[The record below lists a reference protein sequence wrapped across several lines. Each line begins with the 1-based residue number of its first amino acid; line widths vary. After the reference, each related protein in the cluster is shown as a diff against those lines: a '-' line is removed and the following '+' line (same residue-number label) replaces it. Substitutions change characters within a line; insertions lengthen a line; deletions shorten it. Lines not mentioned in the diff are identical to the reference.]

1 MVYDPALHTLTIC
14 KILLRKRIFI
24 INKAISDKA
33 VFVFNRAKTA
43 IFAGL
48 LQKVTVQAV
57 FSACIA
63 LVILCLQSSP
73 VAAQTTTRYT
83 NTLDSAVGGIN
94 ETATPCSN
102 PLTRTFAVTT
112 SYTVTDINIGILLAH
127 TYRSDLTLRLRAPDN
142 TSVTFMTA
150 TGGALDNMNML
161 LDDSDPDSIGSDAS
175 NDVATL
181 TTIVPPYAD
190 TRNTAN
196 ALAALNGKNALGT
209 WTLEICDSA
218 TGDAGTFYQ
227 ADLYLTSP
235 PANFADLSLSKTVA
249 STSSS
254 TAIYTLSVTNASYS
268 TQTATGITVRDI
280 LPAGVTFAS
289 ASGTGTYNSGT
300 GIWTV
305 GSVVPG
311 QTISIS
317 ITVNITAAS
326 GTVITNIAEITASSA
341 TDTDSTPNNGIT
353 TEDDYAA
360 RAFTVGGR
368 LPGLPPSIYGICT
381 SAGVGTTVLDWNT
394 QSWTSGSTTGTA
406 SVPALGNVGFALNSQ
421 GTFDAPV
428 ALNSNNTGGLSV
440 SELSLFESIQY
451 TTASQVTTTTITLPT
466 AVPGLQFTVF
476 DVDYAVNDFA
486 DKLSVSGTYNGS
498 PVSATL
504 TNGVANYISGNSAIG
519 DLGSGGTSSDGNVVV
534 TFSSPVDTVVITY
547 GNHTTAPADPDGQAI
562 SIHDITFCRPQAS
575 LSVTKIS
582 SVISDG
588 VSVTNPKA
596 ISGATIQYCIL
607 TSNSGSGTAT
617 DIVNTDV
624 LPADLTFVPGSMK
637 SGTSCGTATIDEDD
651 DNIGADESNP
661 FGMSISGTTVLGSA
675 PSLLPSASFAMVF
688 QVTIN

>member
-1 MVYDPALHTLTIC
+1 MPPALQTLAIC
-14 KILLRKRIFI
+14 KILLRKRVFI

-48 LQKVTVQAV
+48 LQKVTVQAI
-57 FSACIA
+57 FSACLA

-83 NTLDSAVGGIN
+83 NTLDSAVGAIN

-150 TGGALDNMNML
+150 TGGALDNINML
-161 LDDSDPDSIGSDAS
+161 LDDSDPDSIGSDGS
-175 NDVATL
+175 SDVATA
-181 TTIVPPYAD
+181 TTAVPAYAD

-209 WTLEICDSA
+209 WTLEICDNA
-218 TGDAGTFYQ
+218 AGDVGTFYQ

-305 GSVVPG
+305 GSVASG
-311 QTISIS
+311 QTVSIS
-317 ITVNITAAS
+317 ITVNITAIS

-368 LPGLPPSIYGICT
+368 LPGFPPSINGICS

-394 QSWTSGSTTGTA
+394 QSWTSGSTNGTA
-406 SVPALGNVGFALNSQ
+406 SVPALGTVGFALNSQ
-421 GTFDAPV
+421 GTFDVPV
-428 ALNSNNTGGLSV
+428 ALNSNNTGGLSA

-504 TNGVANYISGNSAIG
+504 TNGVANYISGNDAIG

-562 SIHDITFCRPQAS
+562 SIHDITFCRPQAN

-582 SVISDG
+582 SVLSDG
-588 VSVTNPKA
+588 VSATNPKA
-596 ISGATIQYCIL
+596 IPGAIVRYCIL
-607 TSNSGSGTAT
+607 VSNAGSGTAT
-617 DIVNTDV
+617 AVIASDPI
-624 LPADLTFVPGSMK
+624 PADLTFVPGSMF
-637 SGTSCGTATIDEDD
+637 SGTSCGAAGTTEDD
-651 DNIGADESNP
+651 DDADTGETDP
-661 FGMSISGTTVLGSA
+661 FTMSIAGSTVTGTAATLA
-675 PSLLPSASFAMVF
+675 PAANMALVFNASV
-688 QVTIN
+688 N

>member
-1 MVYDPALHTLTIC
+1 MPPALHTLAIC
-14 KILLRKRIFI
+14 KILLRKRVFI

-48 LQKVTVQAV
+48 LQKVTVQAI

-83 NTLDSAVGGIN
+83 NTLDSAVGAIN

-150 TGGALDNMNML
+150 TGGALDNINML
-161 LDDSDPDSIGSDAS
+161 FDDSDPDSIGSDGS
-175 NDVATL
+175 SDVATA
-181 TTIVPPYAD
+181 TTAVPAYAD

-218 TGDAGTFYQ
+218 AGDTGTFYQ

-268 TQTATGITVRDI
+268 TQTATGITVRDV

-305 GSVVPG
+305 GSVAPG
-311 QTISIS
+311 QTVSIS

-326 GTVITNIAEITASSA
+326 GTTITNIAEITASSA
-341 TDTDSTPNNGIT
+341 TDTDSTPNNGVT
-353 TEDDYAA
+353 SEDDYAA

-368 LPGLPPSIYGICT
+368 LPGFPPSIIGICT

-406 SVPALGNVGFALNSQ
+406 SVPALGTVGFALNSQ
-421 GTFDAPV
+421 GIFDVPV
-428 ALNSNNTGGLSV
+428 ALNSNNTGGLAA

-451 TTASQVTTTTITLPT
+451 TNVSQVTTTTITLPT
-466 AVPGLQFTVF
+466 AVPGLQFSVF

-504 TNGVANYISGNSAIG
+504 TNGVANYISGSSAIG
-519 DLGSGGTSSDGNVVV
+519 DLGSGGASSDGNVVV

-582 SVISDG
+582 SVLSDG

-596 ISGATIQYCIL
+596 IPGAIVRYCIL
-607 TSNSGSGTAT
+607 VSNAGGGTAT
-617 DIVNTDV
+617 AVIASDPI
-624 LPADLTFVPGSMK
+624 PADLTFVPGSMF
-637 SGTSCGTATIDEDD
+637 SGTSCGTAATPEDD
-651 DNIGADESNP
+651 DATDTDETDP
-661 FGMSISGTTVLGSA
+661 FTMSIAGSTVTGTAATLA
-675 PSLLPSASFAMVF
+675 PAANMALVFNASV
-688 QVTIN
+688 N

>member
-1 MVYDPALHTLTIC
+1 MPPALHTLAIC
-14 KILLRKRIFI
+14 KILLRKRVFI

-48 LQKVTVQAV
+48 LQKVTVQAI

-83 NTLDSAVGGIN
+83 NTLDSAVGAIN

-150 TGGALDNMNML
+150 TGGALDNINML
-161 LDDSDPDSIGSDAS
+161 FDDSDPDSIGSDGS
-175 NDVATL
+175 SDVATA
-181 TTIVPPYAD
+181 TTAVPAYAD

-218 TGDAGTFYQ
+218 AGDTGTFYQ

-268 TQTATGITVRDI
+268 TQTATGITVRDV
-280 LPAGVTFAS
+280 LPTGVTFAS

-305 GSVVPG
+305 GSVAPG
-311 QTISIS
+311 QTVSIS

-326 GTVITNIAEITASSA
+326 GTTITNIAEITASSA
-341 TDTDSTPNNGIT
+341 TDTDSTPNNGVT
-353 TEDDYAA
+353 SEDDYAA

-368 LPGLPPSIYGICT
+368 LPGFPPSIIGICT

-406 SVPALGNVGFALNSQ
+406 SVPALGTVGFALNSQ
-421 GTFDAPV
+421 GIFDVPV
-428 ALNSNNTGGLSV
+428 ALNSNNTGGLAA

-451 TTASQVTTTTITLPT
+451 TNVSQVTTTTITLPT
-466 AVPGLQFTVF
+466 AVPGLQFSVF

-504 TNGVANYISGNSAIG
+504 TNGVANYISGSSAIG
-519 DLGSGGTSSDGNVVV
+519 DLGSGGASSDGNVVV

-582 SVISDG
+582 SVLSDG

-596 ISGATIQYCIL
+596 IPGAIVRYCIL
-607 TSNSGSGTAT
+607 VSNAGGGTAT
-617 DIVNTDV
+617 AVIASDPI
-624 LPADLTFVPGSMK
+624 PADLTFVPGSMF
-637 SGTSCGTATIDEDD
+637 SGTSCGTAATPEDD
-651 DNIGADESNP
+651 DATDTDETDP
-661 FGMSISGTTVLGSA
+661 FTMSIAGSTVTGTAATLA
-675 PSLLPSASFAMVF
+675 PAANMALVFNASV
-688 QVTIN
+688 N

>member
-1 MVYDPALHTLTIC
+1 MPPALHTLAIC
-14 KILLRKRIFI
+14 KILLRKRVFI

-33 VFVFNRAKTA
+33 VFVFNRAQTA

-48 LQKVTVQAV
+48 LQKVTVQAI

-83 NTLDSAVGGIN
+83 NTLDSAVGAIN

-150 TGGALDNMNML
+150 TGGALDNINML
-161 LDDSDPDSIGSDAS
+161 FDDSDPDSIGSDGS
-175 NDVATL
+175 SDVATA
-181 TTIVPPYAD
+181 TTAVPAYAD

-218 TGDAGTFYQ
+218 AGDTGTFYQ

-268 TQTATGITVRDI
+268 TQTATGITVRDV

-305 GSVVPG
+305 GSVAPG
-311 QTISIS
+311 QTVSIS

-326 GTVITNIAEITASSA
+326 GTTITNIAEITASSA
-341 TDTDSTPNNGIT
+341 TDTDSTPNNGVT
-353 TEDDYAA
+353 SEDDYAA

-368 LPGLPPSIYGICT
+368 LPGFPPSIIGICT

-406 SVPALGNVGFALNSQ
+406 SVPALGTVGFALNSQ
-421 GTFDAPV
+421 GTFDVPV
-428 ALNSNNTGGLSV
+428 ALNSNNTGGLAA

-451 TTASQVTTTTITLPT
+451 TNVSQVTTTTITLPT
-466 AVPGLQFTVF
+466 AVPGLQFSVF

-504 TNGVANYISGNSAIG
+504 TNGVANYISGSSAIG
-519 DLGSGGTSSDGNVVV
+519 DLGSSGASSDGNVVV

-582 SVISDG
+582 SVLSDG

-596 ISGATIQYCIL
+596 IPGAIVRYCIL
-607 TSNSGSGTAT
+607 VSNAGSGTAT
-617 DIVNTDV
+617 AVIASDPI
-624 LPADLTFVPGSMK
+624 PADLTFVPGSLF
-637 SGTSCGTATIDEDD
+637 SGTSCGTAATPEDD
-651 DNIGADESNP
+651 DATDTGETDP
-661 FGMSISGTTVLGSA
+661 FTMSISGSTVTGTAATLA
-675 PSLLPSASFAMVF
+675 PAANMALVFNASV
-688 QVTIN
+688 N

>member
-1 MVYDPALHTLTIC
+1 MPPALHTLAIC
-14 KILLRKRIFI
+14 KILLRRRVFI

-33 VFVFNRAKTA
+33 IFVFNRAKTA

-48 LQKVTVQAV
+48 LQKVTVQAI

-83 NTLDSAVGGIN
+83 NTLDSAVGAIN

-150 TGGALDNMNML
+150 TGGALDNINML
-161 LDDSDPDSIGSDAS
+161 FDDSDPDSIGSDGS
-175 NDVATL
+175 SDVATA
-181 TTIVPPYAD
+181 TTAVPAYAD

-218 TGDAGTFYQ
+218 AGDTGTFYQ

-268 TQTATGITVRDI
+268 TQTATGITVRDV

-305 GSVVPG
+305 GSVAPG
-311 QTISIS
+311 QTVSIS

-326 GTVITNIAEITASSA
+326 GTTITNIAEITASSA
-341 TDTDSTPNNGIT
+341 TDTDSTPNNGVT
-353 TEDDYAA
+353 SEDDYAA

-368 LPGLPPSIYGICT
+368 LPGFPPSIIGICT

-406 SVPALGNVGFALNSQ
+406 SVPALGTVGFALNSQ
-421 GTFDAPV
+421 GIFDVPV
-428 ALNSNNTGGLSV
+428 ALNSNNTGGLAA

-451 TTASQVTTTTITLPT
+451 TNVSQVTTTTITLPT
-466 AVPGLQFTVF
+466 AVPGLQFSVF

-504 TNGVANYISGNSAIG
+504 TNGVANYISGSSAIG
-519 DLGSGGTSSDGNVVV
+519 DLGSGGASSDGNVVV

-582 SVISDG
+582 SVLSDG

-596 ISGATIQYCIL
+596 IPGAIVRYCIL
-607 TSNSGSGTAT
+607 VSNAGSGTAT
-617 DIVNTDV
+617 AVIASDPI
-624 LPADLTFVPGSMK
+624 PADLTFVPGSMF
-637 SGTSCGTATIDEDD
+637 SGTSCGTAATPEDD
-651 DNIGADESNP
+651 DATDTDETDP
-661 FGMSISGTTVLGSA
+661 FTMSIAGSTVTGTAATLA
-675 PSLLPSASFAMVF
+675 PAANMALVFNASV
-688 QVTIN
+688 N

>member
-1 MVYDPALHTLTIC
+1 MPPYLHTLVIC
-14 KILLRKRIFI
+14 KILLRERVFI

-33 VFVFNRAKTA
+33 AIVFNRVTTA
-43 IFAGL
+43 IFAEQ

-57 FSACIA
+57 FSAFIA
-63 LVILCLQSSP
+63 LIILCLQSSP
-73 VAAQTTTRYT
+73 VSAQTTTRYT

-102 PLTRTFAVTT
+102 PLTRTFSVST

-161 LDDSDPDSIGSDAS
+161 LDDSDPDSIGSDGS
-175 NDVATL
+175 NDVATAA
-181 TTIVPPYAD
+181 TIVPPYAD

-218 TGDAGTFYQ
+218 AGDTGTFYQ

-305 GSVVPG
+305 GSVASG
-311 QTISIS
+311 QTVSIS

-326 GTVITNIAEITASSA
+326 GTTITNIAEITASSA
-341 TDTDSTPNNGIT
+341 TDTDSTPNNGVT

-368 LPGLPPSIYGICT
+368 LPGFPPSINGICT

-406 SVPALGNVGFALNSQ
+406 SVPALGTVGFALNSQ
-421 GTFDAPV
+421 GTFDVPV
-428 ALNSNNTGGLSV
+428 ALNSNNTGGLSA

-451 TTASQVTTTTITLPT
+451 TNVSQVTTTTITLPT

-519 DLGSGGTSSDGNVVV
+519 DLGSGGTSSDGNVVI

-562 SIHDITFCRPQAS
+562 SIHDITFCRPQAN

-582 SVISDG
+582 SVLSDS
-588 VSVTNPKA
+588 VSITNPKA
-596 ISGATIQYCIL
+596 IPGAIVRYCIL
-607 TSNSGSGTAT
+607 VSNAGSGTAT
-617 DIVNTDV
+617 AVIASDPI
-624 LPADLTFVPGSMK
+624 PADLTFVLGSMF
-637 SGTSCGTATIDEDD
+637 SGTSCGAAATPEDD
-651 DNIGADESNP
+651 DAADTGETDPFTMSVAGNTVTGTAATLAPGANMALV
-661 FGMSISGTTVLGSA
+661 FN
-675 PSLLPSASFAMVF
+675 ASV
-688 QVTIN
+688 N

>member
-1 MVYDPALHTLTIC
+1 
-14 KILLRKRIFI
+14 LLRKRIFI

-48 LQKVTVQAV
+48 LQKVTVQAI

-102 PLTRTFAVTT
+102 PLTRTFVVTT

-127 TYRSDLTLRLRAPDN
+127 TYRSDLTLRLRAPDT

-161 LDDSDPDSIGSDAS
+161 LDDSDPDTIGSDGS
-175 NDVATL
+175 NDVATP

-249 STSSS
+249 STSTS

-268 TQTATGITVRDI
+268 TQTATGITVRDV

-305 GSVVPG
+305 GSAAPG
-311 QTISIS
+311 QTVSIS
-317 ITVNITAAS
+317 ITVNVTATS

-341 TDTDSTPNNGIT
+341 TDTDSTPNNGVT

-368 LPGLPPSIYGICT
+368 LPGFPPSINGICT

-406 SVPALGNVGFALNSQ
+406 SVPALGTVGFALNSQ
-421 GTFDAPV
+421 GTFDVPV
-428 ALNSNNTGGLSV
+428 ALNSNNTGGLAA

-519 DLGSGGTSSDGNVVV
+519 DLGSGGASSDGNVVV

-582 SVISDG
+582 SVLSDS
-588 VSVTNPKA
+588 VSITNPKA
-596 ISGATIQYCIL
+596 IPGAIVRYCIL
-607 TSNSGSGTAT
+607 VSNAGSGTAT
-617 DIVNTDV
+617 AVIASDPI
-624 LPADLTFVPGSMK
+624 PADLTFELGTMF
-637 SGTSCGTATIDEDD
+637 SGTSCGTAATPEDD
-651 DNIGADESNP
+651 DAADTGETDPFTMSVAGNTVTGTAATLAPGANMALV
-661 FGMSISGTTVLGSA
+661 FN
-675 PSLLPSASFAMVF
+675 ASV
-688 QVTIN
+688 N